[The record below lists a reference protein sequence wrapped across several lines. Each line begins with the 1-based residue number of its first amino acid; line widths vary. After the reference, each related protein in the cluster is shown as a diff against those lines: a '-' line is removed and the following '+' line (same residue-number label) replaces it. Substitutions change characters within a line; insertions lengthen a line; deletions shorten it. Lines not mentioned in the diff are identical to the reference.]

1 MDQVRGD
8 VEQDLPLA
16 HVRPHQPE
24 VEQLQVAQPTVDQA
38 GGTRGGARGPVTP
51 LHQHHPQSTQRQ
63 VAGDAGPNRPAADD
77 QRVEQLSGQ
86 RSWVS
91 VSHPLLPGLSIVSA
105 ACARCARRIWCGA
118 VQGYPL
124 GWARG
129 SAGQRHGGCS
139 SILTIA
145 ARWHPRRDGNADRQA
160 AGWGEEAMARERTS
174 ARGKDIR
181 SSEPPPVIVES
192 AEAPASEPPVV
203 RPAPALSASWQRA
216 LYLPLII
223 LAWLVVL
230 LIVGWVLSH
239 FTRTILLVVFSIVI
253 AFAVAPLANALERWL
268 PRPLAIGLAYVI
280 GVGVILGVG
289 VLIILTAAAQV
300 ASLVAAAPSY
310 AQQVQA
316 LQLQVLAQL
325 QAAGT
330 TIASGAL
337 GWLTEAFGVV
347 TDLILILILS
357 VYIAVNGTAIAE
369 WLQRETPAS
378 QRYRA
383 HLLVAVVNRV
393 VGGYVRGV
401 LTLAVLIGTLVGVG
415 MAALGVPYAVL
426 LGVLA
431 FFMEFIPVLGV
442 FISGAAALLIA
453 MLHFHD
459 LVHPLIVLVYF
470 VIVHII
476 EGDVVGP
483 RIMGKAVGIH
493 PATGLIALVA
503 GTELFG
509 IWGAL
514 FAAPVAGMIQAVIT
528 ATWVELRGGNPKQVL
543 EAVVEEQRAQVEQK
557 SRVP

>member
-1 MDQVRGD
+1 
-8 VEQDLPLA
+8 
-16 HVRPHQPE
+16 
-24 VEQLQVAQPTVDQA
+24 
-38 GGTRGGARGPVTP
+38 
-51 LHQHHPQSTQRQ
+51 
-63 VAGDAGPNRPAADD
+63 
-77 QRVEQLSGQ
+77 
-86 RSWVS
+86 
-91 VSHPLLPGLSIVSA
+91 
-105 ACARCARRIWCGA
+105 
-118 VQGYPL
+118 
-124 GWARG
+124 
-129 SAGQRHGGCS
+129 
-139 SILTIA
+139 
-145 ARWHPRRDGNADRQA
+145 
-160 AGWGEEAMARERTS
+160 MARERTS

-316 LQLQVLAQL
+316 LQLQAQEVLGRFGVPVSAVGDLQQQVLAQL